1 MREISP
7 SGLRMNE
14 PRTGPSTVPAPPT
27 MGRMMISTE
36 SGMPNTEFGCSEK
49 R

>member
-1 MREISP
+1 M
-7 SGLRMNE
+7 
-14 PRTGPSTVPAPPT
+14 TVPAPPT

-36 SGMPNTEFGCSEK
+36 SGMPNTEPGWSEK